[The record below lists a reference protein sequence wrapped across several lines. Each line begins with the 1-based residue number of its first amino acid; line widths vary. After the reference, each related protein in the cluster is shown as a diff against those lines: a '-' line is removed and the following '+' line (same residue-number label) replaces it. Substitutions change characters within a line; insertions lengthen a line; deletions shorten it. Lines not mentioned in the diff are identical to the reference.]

1 MPKITASF
9 LMLSFPA
16 LAKSLPGDA
25 EARRDLIA
33 DENDDRALAAE
44 VEGQA
49 LLERTIGQ
57 LIKSLCGQLTT
68 RQKDVR
74 RRA

>member
-1 MPKITASF
+1 
-9 LMLSFPA
+9 MLSFPA
-16 LAKSLPGDA
+16 LAKKLPGDA

-49 LLERTIGQ
+49 LLERSIGV
-57 LIKSLCGQLTT
+57 LIRQLCGQLTT

-74 RRA
+74 RR